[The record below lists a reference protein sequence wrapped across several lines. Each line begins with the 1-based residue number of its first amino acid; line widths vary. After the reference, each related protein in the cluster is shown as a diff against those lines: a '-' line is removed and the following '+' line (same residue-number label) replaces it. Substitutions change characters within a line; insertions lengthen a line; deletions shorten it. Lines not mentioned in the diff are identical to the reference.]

1 MAKGVRNVIEV
12 FKAIPTRKRISILII
27 LVIVAVGFVAFFTN
41 PNRSNY
47 TVLFTDLD
55 SVEALK
61 ITEKLK
67 EKKVKYLLKDSGVLK
82 KYIVQS

>member
-12 FKAIPTRKRISILII
+12 FKAMPAVKRISFLII

-41 PNRSNY
+41 PNRPNY

-55 SVEALK
+55 SVEAVK

-67 EKKVKYLLKDSGVLK
+67 EKKLDYMKLFLRK
-82 KYIVQS
+82 Q